1 MELTSNLVARF
12 WPLVYFVGV
21 HFKDRERK
29 KEIMFELVSIFVS
42 SQKQFV
48 YLFIDR

>member
-12 WPLVYFVGV
+12 YFVGV

-48 YLFIDR
+48 YLDR